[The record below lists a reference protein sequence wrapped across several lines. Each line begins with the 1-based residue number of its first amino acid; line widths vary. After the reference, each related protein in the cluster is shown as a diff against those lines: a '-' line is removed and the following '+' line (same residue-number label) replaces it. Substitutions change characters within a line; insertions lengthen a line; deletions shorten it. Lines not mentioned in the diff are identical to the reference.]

1 MTHSTHTQ
9 YVMSWVHLFF
19 RYIIFCE
26 ARKVRVQ
33 LNMAN
38 VGDREHENETP
49 TTSFN
54 VERHYQISS
63 KSSE

>member
-1 MTHSTHTQ
+1 
-9 YVMSWVHLFF
+9 
-19 RYIIFCE
+19 
-26 ARKVRVQ
+26 
-33 LNMAN
+33 MAN